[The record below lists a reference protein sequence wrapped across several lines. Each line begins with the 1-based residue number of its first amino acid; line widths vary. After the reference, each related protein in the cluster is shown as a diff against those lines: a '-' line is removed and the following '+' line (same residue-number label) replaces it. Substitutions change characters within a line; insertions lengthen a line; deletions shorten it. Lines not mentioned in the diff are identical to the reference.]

1 MSDEEEK
8 KSLLPVQQESS
19 YAYGSVVAQPED
31 GDQEGRQGDE
41 ERLLDDSE
49 EADAQ
54 QCWVSRNK
62 ILTAGVIFTAWIC
75 IGITIF
81 LVLFLKVITLANLV
95 RHNLTHNLTYLT
107 TSPYQTKLHL
117 SDFFIPLSD
126 SINLCLCLIPSIY
139 YFVGIH

>member
-31 GDQEGRQGDE
+31 GGQEGQRQGDE
-41 ERLLDDSE
+41 EGLLDDSE

-54 QCWVSRNK
+54 QCWVSRHK
-62 ILTAGVIFTAWIC
+62 ILTASVIFTAWIC

-81 LVLFLKVITLANLV
+81 LVLFLKVIK
-95 RHNLTHNLTYLT
+95 
-107 TSPYQTKLHL
+107 Q
-117 SDFFIPLSD
+117 D
-126 SINLCLCLIPSIY
+126 
-139 YFVGIH
+139 

>member
-8 KSLLPVQQESS
+8 KSLLTGQQESRD
-19 YAYGSVVAQPED
+19 AYGSFVAQLED
-31 GDQEGRQGDE
+31 GDQEGRQGDQ

-107 TSPYQTKLHL
+107 TTPLHTKPN
-117 SDFFIPLSD
+117 FI
-126 SINLCLCLIPSIY
+126 CLILA
-139 YFVGIH
+139 F